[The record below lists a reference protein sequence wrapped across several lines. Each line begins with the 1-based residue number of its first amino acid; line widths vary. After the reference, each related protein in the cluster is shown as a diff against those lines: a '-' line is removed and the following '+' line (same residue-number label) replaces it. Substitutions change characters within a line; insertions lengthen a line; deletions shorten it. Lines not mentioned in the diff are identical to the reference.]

1 MDEIETNV
9 NNTIDLPSIQH
20 KLVNPIKNNKQ
31 DTHITENT
39 TNINENTTND
49 KHGTARKYTSI
60 INDQPLGEDYLN
72 YTDYAKAF
80 GSLVS
85 DDKISLPI
93 TVGIYAKWGAGKS
106 FLLGKIKDYIKYNI
120 NGKLKHRQNKQ
131 QELIKKESE
140 QTKKYNERSLNERSL
155 NERSL
160 SEHKYDINLNKTY
173 NEYIII
179 DFNAWSYSFSDV
191 LWAGL
196 VKEIHSKVE
205 DRYGFIALRLYRFFV
220 YPFRSNSRQ
229 KNVCIILYTF
239 FRVLFLIVFSVII
252 GLISYEE
259 ILLDLVGDIA
269 VYSVFGITL
278 ATIIPSIIELLVTM
292 CKDHGTEIM
301 KGAKNIDDKV
311 GFMGDVRNELDLI
324 CDFVKM
330 KKAKFAVFID
340 DLDRC
345 SPDKTVAMLD
355 ATMLL
360 LSNLNY
366 PFLTFIA
373 IDPRLIVKSIEI
385 TYENAF
391 KQNGITGF
399 EYLDK
404 LIQIPFNI
412 PIASPKTKDSIVRI
426 LTREKEDVLNIVFDL
441 YVFLASKH
449 VCDMNI
455 KIGKKLV
462 QQFEH
467 TKLLKL
473 TYTDKIKVIQHIYE
487 CIKENYGI
495 ILDAIYIYDITDT
508 SSILAFLLRIF
519 RHLKDIYIERITEYE
534 TQVIR
539 KTVKRLRNIDG
550 PLRTNS
556 FSSNISSK
564 NRTISKEIV
573 SNMNI
578 TEILGAFLSRD
589 IRGDIRVGEL
599 KEIII
604 DETPTVGTLPPQI
617 KSIYLKIENGCA
629 TDRNFL
635 DFGQYLQER
644 KNRERHYTMIEGL
657 NEEICKYYEHLR
669 KFMNT
674 NMIKYSPLNNELS
687 SLYLNMEKIVRTIQ
701 SSINTLYAH
710 SQSMLSI
717 EEIKY
722 FHSISHF
729 FDGNCRRNKKII
741 NIYVIIKNMLTD
753 RIAGWYHSK
762 PITTYVLKILIKLVI
777 LFEQWPFRMSCIF
790 HMMENYKERL
800 ELLPDDSDGL
810 KFNLH
815 TDELIEQNNI
825 ETIEQW
831 FELHHLSTLYSVFE
845 HFPKKLF
852 SHDELKSHACID
864 YNSILFRK
872 FLVEQQP
879 IITIEYFYVCIGYI
893 FNINYTIKDKIEMV
907 SNYGEMFMNSTHNS
921 ATSSSPDNIYV
932 KKRS

>member
-1 MDEIETNV
+1 MDETEKKYNQ
-9 NNTIDLPSIQH
+9 TIDLPSIEH
-20 KLVNPIKNNKQ
+20 KLIDPIKNNEENEDNK
-31 DTHITENT
+31 HINGD
-39 TNINENTTND
+39 I
-49 KHGTARKYTSI
+49 KYKAAKKYTSI

-93 TVGIYAKWGAGKS
+93 TVGIYARWGVGKS

-120 NGKLKHRQNKQ
+120 NGKLKQQ
-131 QELIKKESE
+131 QELIKDNKKIKKHNE
-140 QTKKYNERSLNERSL
+140 QN
-155 NERSL
+155 L
-160 SEHKYDINLNKTY
+160 SEHEYNINQTY

-179 DFNAWSYSFSDV
+179 DFNAWSYSFSDI

-196 VKEIHSKVE
+196 VKEIHDKVE
-205 DRYGFIALRLYRFFV
+205 DRYGFISLRLYRFFI

-229 KNVCIILYTF
+229 KNACVIVYTF
-239 FRVLFLIVFSVII
+239 LRFLFLVIFSIII
-252 GLISYEE
+252 GMISYEE
-259 ILLDLVGDIA
+259 LLLDLVGDIA
-269 VYSVFGITL
+269 IYSLFGITL
-278 ATIIPSIIELLVTM
+278 ATIIPSIIGLIVTM
-292 CKDHGTEIM
+292 CKDRGTEIM
-301 KGAKNIDDKV
+301 KGAKNIDEKV
-311 GFMGDVRNELDLI
+311 GFMGDVRSELDLI
-324 CDFVKM
+324 CNFVKM

-345 SPDKTVAMLD
+345 SPDKIVAMLD

-360 LSNLNY
+360 LSNLDY

-373 IDPRLIVKSIEI
+373 IDPRLIVKSIEMI
-385 TYENAF
+385 YENAF
-391 KQNGITGF
+391 KKNCITGF

-441 YVFLASKH
+441 YVYLASKD
-449 VCDMNI
+449 VCNMNI
-455 KIGKKLV
+455 KMGKKLV
-462 QQFEH
+462 QQIEH
-467 TKLLKL
+467 TKLLKI
-473 TYTDKIKVIQHIYE
+473 TYTEKIKVIQNIYE

-495 ILDAIYIYDITDT
+495 ILDSIYIYDITDT

-519 RHLKDIYIERITEYE
+519 RHLKEIYMERITEYE
-534 TQVIR
+534 KQVLR
-539 KTVKRLRNIDG
+539 NTVRRLRNLDKTDHNFVRNINR
-550 PLRTNS
+550 PLRENS
-556 FSSNISSK
+556 FSLYSSNVSTK

-578 TEILGAFLSRD
+578 AEILGAFLSRD
-589 IRGDIRVGEL
+589 IRGDIRIGEL
-599 KEIII
+599 KEIVI
-604 DETPTVGTLPPQI
+604 DEKPTVGTMPPEI
-617 KSIYLKIENGCA
+617 KSICLKIENGNA

-644 KNRERHYTMIEGL
+644 KNRERHYTIIEGL

-687 SLYLNMEKIVRTIQ
+687 SLYLNMEKIVRAIQ
-701 SSINTLYAH
+701 SSSKTLYAH
-710 SQSMLSI
+710 SQSMLSRD
-717 EEIKY
+717 EIKY

-741 NIYVIIKNMLTD
+741 NVYVIIKNMLTD
-753 RIAGWYHSK
+753 RITGWYHSK
-762 PITTYVLKILIKLVI
+762 PITTYILKILIKLVI

-800 ELLPDDSDGL
+800 KLLPDDSDNIQ
-810 KFNLH
+810 FNLD
-815 TDELIEQNNI
+815 TDEIIEQHNI
-825 ETIEQW
+825 DTIEQW
-831 FELHHLSTLYSVFE
+831 VELHHLSTLYSVFE

-852 SHDELKSHACID
+852 NHDELKSHACID

-872 FLVEQQP
+872 FLVDQQP

-893 FNINYTIKDKIEMV
+893 FNINYTIKDKIEKV
-907 SNYGEMFMNSTHNS
+907 SNYGEMFVNKIPD
-921 ATSSSPDNIYV
+921 SPSKTDFN
-932 KKRS
+932 